1 MGVSQYTL
9 ELMAKVVADAGK
21 IQKDIDNITSKINTK
36 INLDV
41 SGGTTIADVQKR
53 FENIRNTADKL
64 AQLTA
69 TSRDGLGNVNQY
81 SLKYMDEAKNKYNE
95 IWKLEEKVDAEG
107 KKSSEWKLTEQKAID
122 GILVREKERLKLE
135 KDLEKSKEKQNLLD
149 VKALEGMDASS
160 KKAES
165 FLAKYEFMTPSPQ
178 GDKLKQLAE
187 GIKSAASSGNIQQ
200 VNKLSREFD
209 VLKGT
214 LSAATGESYNLGK
227 EMGAV
232 IRRTLESAATLGL
245 MYGALNQL
253 RQGVQYIKDLDK
265 ELTNVQIATGMTKDE
280 TYELASQYNQMAS
293 ELGTTT
299 IAVSQSAT
307 LFLKQGKTVEE
318 TGKLIKSS
326 LMLSKLGMLENAQAS
341 EYLTTILNGYKISVD
356 EANNVVSKMIA
367 VDNASAA
374 SVSGMAEALSKTSSV
389 ARDSGVELSNLIAYI
404 ATVQTVT
411 GQTGEVVGQA
421 FDKIE
426 ALWYN
431 K

>member
-9 ELMAKVVADAGK
+9 ELMAKVVSDAGK
-21 IQKDIDNITSKINTK
+21 IQKDIDSITSKINAK

-41 SGGTTIADVQKR
+41 TGGTTIKDVQQR

-95 IWKLEEKVDAEG
+95 IWKLEEKVDAAG

-122 GILVREKERLKLE
+122 GILIREKERLKLE
-135 KDLEKSKEKQNLLD
+135 KDLEKLKEKNNLLN

-178 GDKLKQLAE
+178 GDKLKQLAV
-187 GIKSAASSGNIQQ
+187 GIKDAASSGNIQQ

-265 ELTNVQIATGMTKDE
+265 ELTNVQVVTGMSQE
-280 TYELASQYNQMAS
+280 SVESLAMGYNDLAKEM
-293 ELGTTT
+293 GVTTLEVAKGSLEW
-299 IAVSQSAT
+299 IR
-307 LFLKQGKTVEE
+307 QGKTAEQAAELV
-318 TGKLIKSS
+318 KSS
-326 LMLSKLGMLENAQAS
+326 MVLSKLGNLDAAQS
-341 EYLTTILNGYKISVD
+341 TEYLTSVMNGFKLEAKDSMGVIDKIIGLDNSFASSAGEISSALQRSSVSAQQAGVSF
-356 EANNVVSKMIA
+356 EELASMITVVS
-367 VDNASAA
+367 D
-374 SVSGMAEALSKTSSV
+374 VSRRAPESIGEAFPAYWVEAL
-389 ARDSGVELSNLIAYI
+389 
-404 ATVQTVT
+404 
-411 GQTGEVVGQA
+411 
-421 FDKIE
+421 
-426 ALWYN
+426 
-431 K
+431 